1 MVDCIFMISL
11 SLEIRKL
18 ALRITTA
25 LCQYLQLPVVL
36 ARSCSVVYA
45 LICVHTQSISLSVV
59 SVSSKCIFSGTDHL
73 QQHGTRV
80 LKLDMW
86 FIELGFGFRALLER
100 CTIAQP

>member
-1 MVDCIFMISL
+1 M
-11 SLEIRKL
+11 
-18 ALRITTA
+18 ALRITTT
-25 LCQYLQLPVVL
+25 LCQYLQLPIVL

-59 SVSSKCIFSGTDHL
+59 SVSSKCIFLGTDHL

-86 FIELGFGFRALLER
+86 FIELDLVFKPCLSVA
-100 CTIAQP
+100 P